1 MSEDPELMYQGTIGL
16 QILGCDTLSPF
27 VPYLDSIQVNN
38 RNRNGLIFNLIS
50 AALDEDIVLLMHFE
64 GNQPN

>member
-1 MSEDPELMYQGTIGL
+1 MSEDPELMDQGTIGL

-38 RNRNGLIFNLIS
+38 RNWDGPMFDVIS
-50 AALDEDIVLLMHFE
+50 ADPDEQIFTVDGL
-64 GNQPN
+64 

>member
-38 RNRNGLIFNLIS
+38 RNWDGAMFDVISADPDEPIFNVDGL
-50 AALDEDIVLLMHFE
+50 
-64 GNQPN
+64 

>member
-1 MSEDPELMYQGTIGL
+1 MSEDPELMDQGTIGL

-38 RNRNGLIFNLIS
+38 RNWDGSIFDVIS
-50 AALDEDIVLLMHFE
+50 ADPDEPIFIVDGL
-64 GNQPN
+64 

>member
-16 QILGCDTLSPF
+16 QILGCDILSPF

-38 RNRNGLIFNLIS
+38 RNWDGPMCDVIS
-50 AALDEDIVLLMHFE
+50 ADPYEPIFTVDGL
-64 GNQPN
+64 